1 MYSKPSQRKTAETL
15 STKSRAS
22 APGCPLRSGASEATE
37 LFTKRMVTN
46 EKRPVHKLS
55 GAEHMEEACTTNRAR
70 CRMCLSRRHPS
81 VINLACCW

>member
-22 APGCPLRSGASEATE
+22 TPGCPLRSGASEATE

-46 EKRPVHKLS
+46 EKRPVHILS
-55 GAEHMEEACTTNRAR
+55 GAEQC
-70 CRMCLSRRHPS
+70 S
-81 VINLACCW
+81 VKRTEKDKALRF